1 MCMYACVHRAG
12 MGHGHAFQVCS
23 LRGHGP
29 VACVLNM
36 SLHAALRTGYPV
48 CVCFFI
54 VAVRVFVSIC
64 VCGLCVPL
72 T

>member
-1 MCMYACVHRAG
+1 MCAY
-12 MGHGHAFQVCS
+12 QVCS

-29 VACVLNM
+29 VACVLYM
-36 SLHAALRTGYPV
+36 SLHAALTGYPV
-48 CVCFFI
+48 FLSLCPLSSVFLLFFFFI
-54 VAVRVFVSIC
+54 VALRGFVSIC